1 MNADQIRVSTKN
13 SVVILQG
20 LVTNEQVKDMAEFDA
35 WYVFGVDRVINSL
48 AVQE

>member
-1 MNADQIRVSTKN
+1 MLLLSTPAAG
-13 SVVILQG
+13 VLFAHQAG